1 MLNRNYLKENEHLIN
16 IVREYSSDIALMDRN
31 EKATVNLF
39 LSNIRQ
45 VIRSQGKGGVVLNHK
60 LNNLLIYLNSII

>member
-1 MLNRNYLKENEHLIN
+1 MLNKNYTKENQHLIE
-16 IVREYSSDIALMDRN
+16 VLREYSQDIALMDNN

-45 VIRSQGKGGVVLNHK
+45 VIRSQGKGGITLNHK